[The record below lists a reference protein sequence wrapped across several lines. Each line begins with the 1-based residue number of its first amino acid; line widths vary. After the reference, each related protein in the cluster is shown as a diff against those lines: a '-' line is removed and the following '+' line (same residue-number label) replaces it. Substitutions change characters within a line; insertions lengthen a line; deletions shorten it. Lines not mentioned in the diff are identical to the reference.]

1 MVRKQMVGV
10 VVSDKMNKTI
20 NVAVRLER
28 THPKYGVKI
37 RDTRKYMA
45 HDEAEAAKVGDV
57 VRIEEGRKR
66 SKHKAFELREIIRS
80 APRFGTTPLRE
91 GTGFAAG
98 RLVTNTPA
106 GEAAAAAEGREDPD
120 EITPEMIAAA
130 TQRLKEG
137 LLEQAGEAGAAGA
150 HSDSWDWA
158 RRQRAEGLQGM
169 SRYDEAVAAARA
181 ALGEG
186 ADGTKPVATGVG
198 GDAPDAPEDDGFLDE
213 RIDDGTR

>member
-98 RLVTNTPA
+98 RLL
-106 GEAAAAAEGREDPD
+106 GLGAAAA
-120 EITPEMIAAA
+120 
-130 TQRLKEG
+130 
-137 LLEQAGEAGAAGA
+137 
-150 HSDSWDWA
+150 
-158 RRQRAEGLQGM
+158 
-169 SRYDEAVAAARA
+169 YDEAVAAARA